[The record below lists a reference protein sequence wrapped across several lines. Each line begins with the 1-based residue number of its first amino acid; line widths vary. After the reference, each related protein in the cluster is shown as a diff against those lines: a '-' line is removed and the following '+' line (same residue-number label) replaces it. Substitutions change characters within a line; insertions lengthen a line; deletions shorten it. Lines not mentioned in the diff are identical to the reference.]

1 MREYYDLQ
9 LNELNNQ
16 IIEMG
21 SLVEKS
27 VAYSTKALVDGE
39 VDRLDKLSKYEK
51 AVNKKEKEI
60 EGLCVNLIMHNQP
73 VAKDLRFISAA
84 LKMVTDIERIGDL
97 AEDIAEIAK
106 LVAAANYQVKAD
118 SFSKIANT
126 AVKMVN
132 LGIDAFVARDIELAQ
147 KVAEMDNIVDELF
160 IEIREKL
167 VSGLKTGEFPSE
179 PALDLFLATK
189 YYERIGDHAV
199 NIAEWVAYSLTGK
212 IEDYDDFG
220 IDA

>member
-27 VAYSTKALVDGE
+27 VAYSTKALVE
-39 VDRLDKLSKYEK
+39 CEIEKLEKLPKYEK

-73 VAKDLRFISAA
+73 VAKDLRFISAV

-106 LVAAANYQVKAD
+106 LVAAADYKVKAD

-132 LGIDAFVARDIELAQ
+132 LGIDAFVARDLELAQ
-147 KVAEMDNIVDELF
+147 KVAEMDNIVDQLF
-160 IEIREKL
+160 IEVREKL
-167 VSGLKTGEFPSE
+167 VSGLKTGGFPSE
-179 PALDLFLATK
+179 PALDLFLAVK

-212 IEDYDDFG
+212 IENYDDFG
-220 IDA
+220 IDD

>member
-27 VAYSTKALVDGE
+27 VTYSTKALVDGE